1 MSKCPVPFDNFQGGV
16 INLKIIKRN
25 QIIIFVIALM
35 LITAGYLN
43 YTTGDG
49 GDLVATGS
57 LVDSEEVAGIGDAKL
72 VSSNAIE
79 GHESLDSTNIVS
91 GNSTTNTAIDEKNN
105 ASLSGSSSEN
115 KTVTTSGTVAKETD
129 EYFTNSRLTRDTM
142 YSQMIESYQKI
153 LDNNSISADQKA
165 ISQTEIKKINDLKN
179 SIMICENLIKTKG
192 FKDVVIFVND
202 ISISVI
208 IRADAEEITGEGAAQ
223 IQNIVAREMKAEI
236 DNIHIS
242 NK

>member
-1 MSKCPVPFDNFQGGV
+1 M
-16 INLKIIKRN
+16 KIIKRN

-49 GDLVATGS
+49 GDLALTSS

-72 VSSNAIE
+72 VSSNAIGGNESSSE
-79 GHESLDSTNIVS
+79 GLDNTNMVS

-105 ASLSGSSSEN
+105 ANSSESSSEN

-236 DNIHIS
+236 ENIHIS

>member
-1 MSKCPVPFDNFQGGV
+1 M
-16 INLKIIKRN
+16 KIIKRN

>member
-1 MSKCPVPFDNFQGGV
+1 M
-16 INLKIIKRN
+16 KIIKRN

-49 GDLVATGS
+49 GDLVTTSS
-57 LVDSEEVAGIGDAKL
+57 LIDSEEVAGIGDAKL

-79 GHESLDSTNIVS
+79 GKESSSESLDNTNMVS
-91 GNSTTNTAIDEKNN
+91 GNSTTNTVIDEKNN
-105 ASLSGSSSEN
+105 ANSSESSSEN
-115 KTVTTSGTVAKETD
+115 KTVTTSGGVAKETD

-153 LDNNSISADQKA
+153 LDNTSISADQKA

-236 DNIHIS
+236 ENIHIS

>member
-1 MSKCPVPFDNFQGGV
+1 M
-16 INLKIIKRN
+16 KIIKKN

-35 LITAGYLN
+35 LVTAGYLN

-49 GDLVATGS
+49 EDTLATSG
-57 LVDSEEVAGIGDAKL
+57 LADNAEVAEIGDAKL
-72 VSSNAIE
+72 VSSNSLTNE
-79 GHESLDSTNIVS
+79 ESSSIS
-91 GNSTTNTAIDEKNN
+91 SEKNN
-105 ASLSGSSSEN
+105 NISNNTVSSNVVKNEENQSKTNIASNNVEN
-115 KTVTTSGTVAKETD
+115 GEKTVTTSTKNSNKNND
-129 EYFTNSRLTRDTM
+129 DYFTNSRLTRDTM

-153 LDNNSISADQKA
+153 LNNTSVSADQKA

-192 FKDVVIFVND
+192 ISDVVIFAND
-202 ISISVI
+202 TSISVI
-208 IRADAEEITGEGAAQ
+208 IKTNGEEVTKEQAAQ

-236 DNIHIS
+236 ENIHIS

>member
-1 MSKCPVPFDNFQGGV
+1 M
-16 INLKIIKRN
+16 KIIKKN

-49 GDLVATGS
+49 EDLVATSS

-72 VSSNAIE
+72 VSSNVVDDR
-79 GHESLDSTNIVS
+79 ESSSNMVS
-91 GNSTTNTAIDEKNN
+91 DNTTTNTVTDEKSSVN
-105 ASLSGSSSEN
+105 SSEN
-115 KTVTTSGTVAKETD
+115 NTVATSGTVTKETD

-153 LDNNSISADQKA
+153 LDNTSISADQKA

-202 ISISVI
+202 TSISVI
-208 IRADAEEITGEGAAQ
+208 IKADAEEITGEGAAQ

-236 DNIHIS
+236 ENIHIS
-242 NK
+242 SK

>member
-1 MSKCPVPFDNFQGGV
+1 M
-16 INLKIIKRN
+16 KIIKRN

-49 GDLVATGS
+49 GDLVATSS

-79 GHESLDSTNIVS
+79 GHESSSESLDNTNMVN
-91 GNSTTNTAIDEKNN
+91 GNNTTNTAIDEKNN
-105 ASLSGSSSEN
+105 ANSSEN
-115 KTVTTSGTVAKETD
+115 KTVTTSGTVTKETD

-236 DNIHIS
+236 ENIHIS

>member
-1 MSKCPVPFDNFQGGV
+1 M
-16 INLKIIKRN
+16 KIIKRN

-49 GDLVATGS
+49 GDLVATSS

-79 GHESLDSTNIVS
+79 GHESSSESLDNTNMVN
-91 GNSTTNTAIDEKNN
+91 GNNTTNTAIDEKNN
-105 ASLSGSSSEN
+105 ANSSGSSSEN
-115 KTVTTSGTVAKETD
+115 KTVTTSGTVTKETD

-236 DNIHIS
+236 ENIHIS

>member
-1 MSKCPVPFDNFQGGV
+1 M
-16 INLKIIKRN
+16 KIIKKN
-25 QIIIFVIALM
+25 QIVIFVIALM

-49 GDLVATGS
+49 EGLVATSS

-79 GHESLDSTNIVS
+79 GQNSSSESSDNTNMVS
-91 GNSTTNTAIDEKNN
+91 GNGTTNTVTDEKSN
-105 ASLSGSSSEN
+105 ADSSKSQNEN
-115 KTVTTSGTVAKETD
+115 KTVTTSGTVSKETD

-208 IRADAEEITGEGAAQ
+208 IKADAEEITGEGAAQ

-236 DNIHIS
+236 ENIHIS

>member
-1 MSKCPVPFDNFQGGV
+1 M
-16 INLKIIKRN
+16 KIIKRN

-49 GDLVATGS
+49 GDLVATSS

-79 GHESLDSTNIVS
+79 GQDGSSESLDNTNMVS
-91 GNSTTNTAIDEKNN
+91 GNNTTNTAIDEKNN
-105 ASLSGSSSEN
+105 ANSSGSSNEN

-208 IRADAEEITGEGAAQ
+208 IRAEAEEITGEGVAQ

-236 DNIHIS
+236 ENIHIS

>member
-1 MSKCPVPFDNFQGGV
+1 M
-16 INLKIIKRN
+16 KIIKKN
-25 QIIIFVIALM
+25 QIVIFVIALM

-49 GDLVATGS
+49 EGLVATSS

-79 GHESLDSTNIVS
+79 SSESSFESLETATSVEN
-91 GNSTTNTAIDEKNN
+91 NSNNNSAVDEKNN
-105 ASLSGSSSEN
+105 SNSSKSQSEN
-115 KTVTTSGTVAKETD
+115 ETVATSSKASTKEID

-153 LDNNSISADQKA
+153 LDNTSISADQKA

-236 DNIHIS
+236 ENIHIS

>member
-1 MSKCPVPFDNFQGGV
+1 M
-16 INLKIIKRN
+16 KIIKRN

-49 GDLVATGS
+49 GDLVATSS
-57 LVDSEEVAGIGDAKL
+57 LVDSEKVAGIGDAKL

-79 GHESLDSTNIVS
+79 GKDSASESLDNTNMVS
-91 GNSTTNTAIDEKNN
+91 GNDTTNTVIDEKNN
-105 ASLSGSSSEN
+105 VNSSMSQNEN
-115 KTVTTSGTVAKETD
+115 KTVTTSGTVSKETD

-208 IRADAEEITGEGAAQ
+208 IKADAEQITGEGAAQ

-236 DNIHIS
+236 ENIHIS

>member
-1 MSKCPVPFDNFQGGV
+1 M
-16 INLKIIKRN
+16 
-25 QIIIFVIALM
+25 
-35 LITAGYLN
+35 
-43 YTTGDG
+43 
-49 GDLVATGS
+49 
-57 LVDSEEVAGIGDAKL
+57 

-79 GHESLDSTNIVS
+79 GHESSSESLDNTNMVN
-91 GNSTTNTAIDEKNN
+91 GNNTTNTAIDEKNN
-105 ASLSGSSSEN
+105 ANSSESSNEN

-236 DNIHIS
+236 ENIHIS

>member
-1 MSKCPVPFDNFQGGV
+1 M
-16 INLKIIKRN
+16 KIIKRN

-49 GDLVATGS
+49 GDLVATSS

-79 GHESLDSTNIVS
+79 GQDSSSESLDNTNMVS
-91 GNSTTNTAIDEKNN
+91 GNSTTNTVIDEKNN
-105 ASLSGSSSEN
+105 ANSSESSNEN

-236 DNIHIS
+236 ENIHIS

>member
-1 MSKCPVPFDNFQGGV
+1 M
-16 INLKIIKRN
+16 KIIKRN

-49 GDLVATGS
+49 GDLALTSS

-72 VSSNAIE
+72 VSSNAIGGNESSSE
-79 GHESLDSTNIVS
+79 GLDNTNMVS
-91 GNSTTNTAIDEKNN
+91 GNSITNTAIDEKNN
-105 ASLSGSSSEN
+105 ANSSESSSEN

-236 DNIHIS
+236 ENIHIS

>member
-1 MSKCPVPFDNFQGGV
+1 M
-16 INLKIIKRN
+16 KIVKKN

-49 GDLVATGS
+49 GDLVATSS

-79 GHESLDSTNIVS
+79 NLSSSSISLDNANVV
-91 GNSTTNTAIDEKNN
+91 NNENTANSNEVSN
-105 ASLSGSSSEN
+105 EN
-115 KTVTTSGTVAKETD
+115 KTVTTSGVVENSKGTD

-153 LDNNSISADQKA
+153 LDNTSVSADQKA

-202 ISISVI
+202 TSISVI
-208 IRADAEEITGEGAAQ
+208 IQADADEITGEGAAQ

-236 DNIHIS
+236 QNIHIS
-242 NK
+242 SK